1 MREDAWYFMSLTGE
15 DRGPVHAL
23 SCEYLNAIQGLNQNE
38 KVNEFEHTSINSAAQ
53 KGAVITSQSV
63 CT

>member
-1 MREDAWYFMSLTGE
+1 MSLTGE
-15 DRGPVHAL
+15 DRGPVPAL